1 MGGAVGT
8 ETHRASSPETDKAM
22 PRPTWAEIDLAAL
35 RYNLAAVRGRIAR
48 DVRVMAVVKADAYGH
63 GAVSVARAL
72 AEAGVD
78 MFGVALV
85 EEGVALRE
93 AGLAAPILVM
103 GLAAEADLADALAA
117 DLTLTVD
124 GPATAEPIDLAA
136 AARGARAEVHLKID
150 TGMNRLGVR
159 AEVAADAADAVA
171 ALPHLDLAGAYT
183 HLACADES
191 DDAVTPG
198 QLAAFGEA
206 LEAARSAGVTPPLV
220 HVANSA
226 AVFAR
231 PEAHFG
237 MVRSGLALY
246 GVAPSEAAKA
256 GGLRPVM
263 ALKTRV
269 ATVKRVREGEGVS
282 YGHRWKAARDSRIGV
297 LPVGYADGYPRALSG
312 RAQVRAAGRL
322 APVVGAVCM
331 DLVMVDLTD
340 VPGAAPGLE
349 VTLLEADPESP
360 LSAAALAEAAGTI
373 PYEILAGIGPR
384 VPRVYRE

>member
-1 MGGAVGT
+1 
-8 ETHRASSPETDKAM
+8 M

-35 RYNLAAVRGRIAR
+35 RHNVAAVRAR
-48 DVRVMAVVKADAYGH
+48 LAPDVRVMAVVKADAYGH
-63 GAVSVARAL
+63 GAVRVARAL
-72 AEAGVD
+72 AGAGVD

-93 AGLAAPILVM
+93 SGLAAPILVM
-103 GLAAEADLADALAA
+103 GLAEEADLADALAA

-124 GPATAEPIDLAA
+124 GPATAGPIDLAA
-136 AARGARAEVHLKID
+136 AARGARAAVHLKID

-159 AEVAADAADAVA
+159 AEVAAEAADAVA
-171 ALPHLDLAGAYT
+171 ALPHLELAGVYT
-183 HLACADES
+183 HLACADEP

-198 QLAAFGEA
+198 QLAAFAEA
-206 LEAARSAGVTPPLV
+206 LEAARSAGVAPPLV

-256 GGLRPVM
+256 AGLRPVM
-263 ALKTRV
+263 SLKTRV
-269 ATVKRVREGEGVS
+269 ATVKRVRAGEGVS
-282 YGHRWKAARDSRIGV
+282 YGHRWRAERDGRVGV
-297 LPVGYADGYPRALSG
+297 LPIGYADGYPRALSS

-331 DLVMVDLTD
+331 DALMVDLTD
-340 VPGAAPGLE
+340 VPEAAPGLE
-349 VTLLEADPESP
+349 VTLLEADSESP
-360 LSAAALAEAAGTI
+360 LSAAALAAAAGTI
-373 PYEILAGIGPR
+373 PYEILTGIGPR